1 MPKDATV
8 RARVDGRV
16 KTRAEKILRRV
27 GVSTSDAVNL
37 LLHQIILNDGLP
49 FDVRIP
55 NQASREALEEIRAG
69 GGTVHRGSTKKILQ
83 EIIDAD
89 D

>member
-1 MPKDATV
+1 MAKNATV
-8 RARVDGRV
+8 RARVDDQV

-27 GVSTSDAVNL
+27 GVTTSDAVNL
-37 LLHQIILNDGLP
+37 LLHQIILRDGLP
-49 FDVRIP
+49 FDVRVP
-55 NQASREALEEIRAG
+55 NQATREAIAETRAG
-69 GGTVHRGSTKKILQ
+69 GGRVHRGSTKKILQ